1 MRCRAATPA
10 QNSTDD
16 KEALMMCSAIPQG
29 RLLTQVVLL
38 CASAIIVPTAART
51 QESPVLSGTVADASG
66 APVLGAIVD
75 VKGSA
80 LRARTD
86 ERGQFHINGA
96 GYGTFEVTVR
106 RLGFASVALTAQ
118 VIPNRQ
124 PVPLDI
130 VLQALP
136 TTVAPVVVHASKVE
150 YSGRLAGY
158 YERLHRRSN
167 GSFITREQIDRG
179 SNKTLSQLLAGTPG
193 INSTRLRSGGGAV
206 RMRGMRCRP
215 LVWLDGV
222 PLPAGE
228 VDLDAFPVSTLQGVE
243 LYLGATNAP
252 MAYTALQGGSSC
264 GTILLWSRGRDTER
278 ADAIRQLSMDLE
290 ELTAAHEV
298 YTADLVDKPAHL
310 ARQDLEVSYPLDLVA
325 SKTAG
330 SVVAE
335 FVVSA
340 SGEIE
345 PGSLQIVSA
354 SQPLFAQAALQAL
367 SRAHFAP
374 ALKDG
379 VAVRQLV
386 QQPFSFSLGPDSIS
400 RSTAVDRQAP

>member
-1 MRCRAATPA
+1 
-10 QNSTDD
+10 
-16 KEALMMCSAIPQG
+16 MMYSGFPQG
-29 RLLTQVVLL
+29 RLLAQATLL
-38 CASAIIVPTAART
+38 CACATIVPLMAST
-51 QESPVLSGTVADASG
+51 QESPVLSGVVTDASG
-66 APVLGAIVD
+66 TPLLGATVE

-86 ERGQFHINGA
+86 ERGEFRINGA
-96 GYGTFEVTVR
+96 GYGTLDIAVR
-106 RLGFASVALTAQ
+106 RLGFASVGVTVQ
-118 VIPNRQ
+118 VVANRT
-124 PVPLDI
+124 PAPLNI

-136 TTVAPVVVHASKVE
+136 TTVTPVLVEASKAE
-150 YSGRLAGY
+150 FTGRLAGY
-158 YERLHRRSN
+158 YERLHRHSN
-167 GSFITREQIDRG
+167 GSFITRDQIDRA
-179 SNKTLSQLLAGTPG
+179 SNKTLSQLLAGTAG
-193 INSTRLRSGGGAV
+193 INATRVRSGGGAV

-228 VDLDAFPVSTLQGVE
+228 VDLDAFSVSTLQGVE

-252 MAYTALQGGSSC
+252 IAYTAMQGQSSC

-278 ADAIRQLSMDLE
+278 AASVQRVTMDLD
-290 ELTAAHEV
+290 ELTAAHAV
-298 YTADLVDKPAHL
+298 YTADLVDSPARL
-310 ARQDLEVSYPLDLVA
+310 ARQDLEISYPPELVA
-325 SKTAG
+325 SKASG
-330 SVVAE
+330 SAVAE

-345 PGSLQIVSA
+345 PGSMQIVSA
-354 SQPLFAQAALQAL
+354 SQPLFARAALQAL

-374 ALKDG
+374 ALKGG

-400 RSTAVDRQAP
+400 RSTAVDRQGP